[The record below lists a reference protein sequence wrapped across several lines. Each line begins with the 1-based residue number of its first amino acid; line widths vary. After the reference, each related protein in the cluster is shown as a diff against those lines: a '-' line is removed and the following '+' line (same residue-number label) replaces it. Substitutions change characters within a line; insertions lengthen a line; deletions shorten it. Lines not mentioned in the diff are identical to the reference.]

1 LGDCEYGS
9 APGQGSNSIDYFLD
23 TSIIIWQTIE
33 NTFHF
38 FSYMAKILN
47 PVFVQDTLVKNNLYV
62 FSPLEFQRLFNVSP
76 KAATF
81 FIFDHSKKNLFSK
94 LRNGL
99 YALSSHLPS
108 ELEVA
113 NRLYKPSYVSFEYA
127 LSYYHIIPET
137 VFTITS
143 ATTKPTREFQA
154 LGNIYHYYK
163 IKRELYFGY
172 EPKIVNG
179 VTVFI
184 ATPEKAFVDY
194 MYFVSLKKKS
204 LNERLSLD
212 NLDIDSTFEYLKIF
226 DKKNLTNLVKRI
238 V

>member
-1 LGDCEYGS
+1 
-9 APGQGSNSIDYFLD
+9 
-23 TSIIIWQTIE
+23 
-33 NTFHF
+33 
-38 FSYMAKILN
+38 MAKKLN
-47 PVFVQDTLVKNNLYV
+47 PIFVQETLIRNNMFV

-99 YALSSHLPS
+99 YALISHLPS
-108 ELEVA
+108 ELEIA
-113 NRLYKPSYVSFEYA
+113 NKLYKPSYVSFEYA

-143 ATTKPTREFQA
+143 ATTKPTREFQS

-163 IKRELYFGY
+163 VKRELYFGY

-179 VTVFI
+179 ITVLI

-212 NLDIDSTFEYLKIF
+212 NSNVERIFEYLKIF
-226 DKKNLTNLVKRI
+226 DKANLTNLVKEI
-238 V
+238 I